1 MLFIISTVFSMTACT
16 NNQTSEQAPTKDN
29 PENMESEHKYTPEM
43 VVNKKDFVCGMPTT
57 AGISDT
63 AHFEGNAYGFCSS
76 ECKAAFQQDPKSY
89 LVSK

>member
-1 MLFIISTVFSMTACT
+1 MKKIIILITIPLFMGQCANKQKTEESMET
-16 NNQTSEQAPTKDN
+16 TKQN
-29 PENMESEHKYTPEM
+29 VYTPEM

-63 AHFEGNAYGFCSS
+63 AHFEGNAYGFCSA